1 MTAKRRC
8 IAGPSAQK
16 AADGKLL
23 CDEIVSADTHEGGIP
38 VKRLSQTLF
47 QLPPVP
53 GEVATNTGKHQ
64 NFKSGG
70 RLSDGAASF
79 QKWRMTD
86 MENVDVYFVG
96 VLNLLRS
103 LVSER
108 LISEKEAR
116 KIAARIAAKA
126 GSKIVF
132 SF

>member
-1 MTAKRRC
+1 MNGKATLGDAPGPPVRRSDALSMTAKRRC

-23 CDEIVSADTHEGGIP
+23 CDEIVSADTYEGGIP
-38 VKRLSQTLF
+38 VKRLSRTLF

-79 QKWRMTD
+79 QNG
-86 MENVDVYFVG
+86 E
-96 VLNLLRS
+96 
-103 LVSER
+103 
-108 LISEKEAR
+108 
-116 KIAARIAAKA
+116 
-126 GSKIVF
+126 
-132 SF
+132 